1 MMMTL
6 LSGLP
11 MFLKL
16 MLYML
21 GKKGSWPTF
30 GFLGFEQV

>member
-1 MMMTL
+1 
-6 LSGLP
+6 
-11 MFLKL
+11 LKL